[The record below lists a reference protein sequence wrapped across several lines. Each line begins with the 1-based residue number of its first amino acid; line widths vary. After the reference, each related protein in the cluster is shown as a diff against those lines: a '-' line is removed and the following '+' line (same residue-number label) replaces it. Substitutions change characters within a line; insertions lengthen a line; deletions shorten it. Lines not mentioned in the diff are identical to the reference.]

1 MQREDELSKQA
12 EKGICGV
19 EGRTGRICTNVKGEC
34 KMHAPDELRCAS
46 MLDRD
51 AKLRCW
57 LHKQENSDYCSS
69 HANFPNL
76 STNAKEYGIDCYNRY
91 QPCSLNAFLERYYQ
105 NADVELFPFLDRF
118 SAYVKSLSGHHDLW
132 QLEYRTSNPELV
144 SRAGR
149 VVDLLISRKDNA
161 LDAAHVNSLLSGL
174 GIPLTVEVTDA
185 GFSIGG
191 HVDQERVEVARLSH

>member
-19 EGRTGRICTNVKGEC
+19 EGRNGRICTNVKGEC
-34 KMHAPDELRCAS
+34 MMHAPEELRCTS

-76 STNAKEYGIDCYNRY
+76 STNAKEYGIDCYNRS

-105 NADVELFPFLDRF
+105 NADVKLFPFLDRF

-132 QLEYRTSNPELV
+132 QLEYRTHIPDLV
-144 SRAGR
+144 SRTGR
-149 VVDLLISRKDNA
+149 VVELLMSRKDAAN
-161 LDAAHVNSLLSGL
+161 DAAYVNSLLSGL
-174 GIPLTVEVTDA
+174 EIPLTVEVTDA
-185 GFSIGG
+185 GFSIGA
-191 HVDQERVEVARLSH
+191 HVNEERVEVARLSH